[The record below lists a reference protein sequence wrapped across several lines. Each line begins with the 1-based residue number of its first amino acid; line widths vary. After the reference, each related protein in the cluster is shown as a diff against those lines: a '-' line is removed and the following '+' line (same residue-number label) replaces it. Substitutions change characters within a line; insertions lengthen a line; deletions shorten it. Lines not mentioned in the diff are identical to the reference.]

1 MTEDTSV
8 FRVITR
14 NVLRG
19 SFMGA
24 ADAVPGVS
32 GGTIALLLGIYER
45 LLQNIHHCTDLV
57 ISILR
62 IDRATTKRSLLSIE
76 WRFLLSLLSGIII
89 AFVLLA
95 QIIERLL
102 EN

>member
-1 MTEDTSV
+1 
-8 FRVITR
+8 
-14 NVLRG
+14 
-19 SFMGA
+19 MGA

-62 IDRATTKRSLLSIE
+62 IDRAATKRSLLSIE
-76 WRFLLSLLSGIII
+76 WRFYCRSYLELLLLL
-89 AFVLLA
+89 FY
-95 QIIERLL
+95 
-102 EN
+102 